1 MNDFFLNFVCCFCFS
16 CIVFLMM
23 FKLCAHRVLAVLLP
37 ALVVVLL
44 HVLVVLLLHVLVLLL
59 HVGAN
64 VSASC
69 VGVAILK
76 HLQAQNLLLFSRWCC
91 YLHWCCLCFLS

>member
-1 MNDFFLNFVCCFCFS
+1 ML
-16 CIVFLMM
+16 
-23 FKLCAHRVLAVLLP
+23 FKLCARHVLAVLPP

-59 HVGAN
+59 HVGAS
-64 VSASC
+64 VSALC

-76 HLQAQNLLLFSRWCC
+76 YLQAQNLLFFSRWCC
-91 YLHWCCLCFLS
+91 YLHWCYFCFLG